1 MRNFTLQ
8 EYKKNRNV
16 TLVLEHSHCPDMGH
30 WIVRKAEVALNELL
44 VFQVPETGYD
54 TPRYLMFDDSM
65 EEVRDFDE
73 NIVGILRI
81 ADPGERIAISLDELS
96 RLVFDMRIGEI
107 IDFGCFESSIRWGVT
122 KVRLIDNCY
131 IVIGCHGS
139 GNHQFYD
146 LTHESNT
153 TDITSFLKLA
163 LKDYA
168 SGIIF
173 YEVPEI

>member
-1 MRNFTLQ
+1 MRNFTLE

-30 WIVRKAEVALNELL
+30 WIVRKAEVSLDELL

-54 TPRYLMFDDSM
+54 TPKYLMFDDSM

-81 ADPGERIAISLDELS
+81 ADPGECITISLDELS
-96 RLVFDMRIGEI
+96 NLIADMQVGET
-107 IDFGCFESSIRWGVT
+107 IDFSCFESSAKWGVT
-122 KVRLIDNCY
+122 KVRLIDNCC

-139 GNHQFYD
+139 GGHQFYD
-146 LTHESNT
+146 LTHESNA
-153 TDITSFLKLA
+153 TDIASFLKLA
-163 LKDYA
+163 LKDCA
-168 SGIIF
+168 SGFIF
-173 YEVPEI
+173 YEVPGK

>member
-16 TLVLEHSHCPDMGH
+16 TLVLEYSHCPDMGH

>member
-8 EYKKNRNV
+8 EYKKTRNV
-16 TLVLEHSHCPDMGH
+16 TLVLEHSHCPDMRH

>member
-1 MRNFTLQ
+1 MRNFTLE

-30 WIVRKAEVALNELL
+30 WIVSKAEVVLNELL

-54 TPRYLMFDDSM
+54 TPKYFMFDDSM

-73 NIVGILRI
+73 NIVGILCI
-81 ADPGERIAISLDELS
+81 ADPGERITISLDELS
-96 RLVFDMRIGEI
+96 RLVADMRIGEI
-107 IDFGCFESSIRWGVT
+107 INFGCFESSIRWGVT
-122 KVRLIDNCY
+122 KVRLIDSSC

-146 LTHESNT
+146 LTHGSGT
-153 TDITSFLKLA
+153 TDIASFLSLN
-163 LKDYA
+163 LKDHTT
-168 SGIIF
+168 GFIF
-173 YEVPEI
+173 YEIPKM